1 MNIIFFSRREGRARH
16 FNLGAS
22 RSPSVA
28 FAAVL
33 IAILATAF
41 SLGLKIGESKHSRAA
56 SRPGPQTL
64 AEQQAEIKE
73 LKAELQRRVDAVA
86 MRIGQMNA
94 HVIRLDALGKRLTQ
108 MANIDNR
115 EFDFDSDARPIG
127 GPESDIGAADAG
139 PGPQRDCCNGLE
151 RKISSRDAQL
161 AALENVLLSK
171 KLDEQIRPDGR
182 PVQDGYISS
191 YFGERQDPFTGHQ
204 AFHKGIDFASARG
217 SDVVAVAAGVVTF
230 AGEKAG
236 YGTLVEVSHG
246 NGLVTRYG
254 HNQGLAVGVGHTVT
268 RGETLAFM
276 GSTGRST
283 GPHVHFE
290 VLKERPPDQSAD
302 LHRPL
307 AAIHREWARSL
318 GPSGIVPD
326 APFERTPAP
335 NRARCETS
343 SVRSGLSVEYRPA
356 VRRRS
361 S

>member
-16 FNLGAS
+16 FNLGHPLA
-22 RSPSVA
+22 VAA
-28 FAAVL
+28 FATVL
-33 IAILATAF
+33 VAILATAF
-41 SLGLKIGESKHSRAA
+41 SLGLKIGESNSQPPRGV
-56 SRPGPQTL
+56 STWSTTL

-115 EFDFDSDARPIG
+115 EFDFESSPAIG
-127 GPESDIGAADAG
+127 GPETDTGAATHGAG
-139 PGPQRDCCNGLE
+139 LARCSMA
-151 RKISSRDAQL
+151 SSRRSPRATRSSPRSKTRCCRRSSTSRFVPM
-161 AALENVLLSK
+161 AARCSA
-171 KLDEQIRPDGR
+171 GH
-182 PVQDGYISS
+182 ISS

-204 AFHKGIDFASARG
+204 AFHKGIDFASAAG

-254 HNQGLAVGVGHTVT
+254 HNQGIAVAVGRTVA
-268 RGETLAFM
+268 RGDTLAYV

-290 VLKERPPDQSAD
+290 VLKNGRQID
-302 LHRPL
+302 PL
-307 AAIHREWARSL
+307 TFIGR
-318 GPSGIVPD
+318 
-326 APFERTPAP
+326 
-335 NRARCETS
+335 
-343 SVRSGLSVEYRPA
+343 
-356 VRRRS
+356 
-361 S
+361 

>member
-16 FNLGAS
+16 LNLGH
-22 RSPSVA
+22 P
-28 FAAVL
+28 FAVGSFATVL

-41 SLGLKIGESKHSRAA
+41 SLGLKIGESKSQPRGV
-56 SRPGPQTL
+56 STWSQTL
-64 AEQQAEIKE
+64 AEQQSEIKE

-115 EFDFDSDARPIG
+115 EFDFESSPAIG
-127 GPESDIGAADAG
+127 GPESDIGAATQAPDLSAML
-139 PGPQRDCCNGLE
+139 NGLE

-161 AALENVLLSK
+161 AALENALLSK

-182 PVQDGYISS
+182 PVKEGHISS
-191 YFGERQDPFTGHQ
+191 YFGERQDPFNGHQ
-204 AFHKGIDFASARG
+204 AFHKGIDFASPRG

-236 YGTLVEVSHG
+236 YGNLVEVSHG
-246 NGLVTRYG
+246 NGLSTRYG
-254 HNQGLAVGVGHTVT
+254 HNQGIAVAVGRTVA
-268 RGETLAFM
+268 RGDTIAYV

-290 VLKERPPDQSAD
+290 VLKGGRQID
-302 LHRPL
+302 PL
-307 AAIHREWARSL
+307 TFI
-318 GPSGIVPD
+318 G
-326 APFERTPAP
+326 
-335 NRARCETS
+335 
-343 SVRSGLSVEYRPA
+343 
-356 VRRRS
+356 RR
-361 S
+361 

>member
-16 FNLGAS
+16 FNLGHPFAVAS
-22 RSPSVA
+22 

-41 SLGLKIGESKHSRAA
+41 SLGFKIGESRAHPRGVSTWA
-56 SRPGPQTL
+56 QTL
-64 AEQQAEIKE
+64 AEQQAEIRE

-108 MANIDNR
+108 MGNLDKR
-115 EFDFDSDARPIG
+115 EFDFDSTPALG
-127 GPESDIGAADAG
+127 GPESDIGAAAMQAQDLNSLL
-139 PGPQRDCCNGLE
+139 NGLE
-151 RKISSRDAQL
+151 QKISSRDAQL
-161 AALENVLLSK
+161 AALENALLSK

-182 PVQDGYISS
+182 PVREGHISS

-204 AFHKGIDFASARG
+204 AFHKGIDFASAAG
-217 SDVVAVAAGVVTF
+217 SEVIAVAAGVVTF

-236 YGTLVEVSHG
+236 YGNLVEVSHG

-254 HNQGLAVGVGHTVT
+254 HNQSLAVGLGRTVA
-268 RGETLAFM
+268 RGDTLAYV

-290 VLKERPPDQSAD
+290 VLKDGRQID
-302 LHRPL
+302 PL
-307 AAIHREWARSL
+307 NFIGR
-318 GPSGIVPD
+318 
-326 APFERTPAP
+326 
-335 NRARCETS
+335 
-343 SVRSGLSVEYRPA
+343 
-356 VRRRS
+356 
-361 S
+361 

>member
-16 FNLGAS
+16 FNLAH
-22 RSPSVA
+22 PLSVTA

-33 IAILATAF
+33 VAILATAF
-41 SLGLKIGESKHSRAA
+41 SLGLKIGESKSSPRGTHSW
-56 SRPGPQTL
+56 SVTL

-115 EFDFDSDARPIG
+115 EFDFESSPAIG
-127 GPESDIGAADAG
+127 GPEDAG
-139 PGPQRDCCNGLE
+139 SAVTEPDLTAMLNGLE
-151 RKISSRDAQL
+151 QKISSRDAQMG
-161 AALENVLLSK
+161 ALENALLSK

-182 PVQDGYISS
+182 PVREGHISS

-204 AFHKGIDFASARG
+204 AFHKGIDFASSNGA
-217 SDVVAVAAGVVTF
+217 DVVAVAAGVVTF
-230 AGEKAG
+230 AGEKVG
-236 YGTLVEVSHG
+236 YGNLVEVSHG

-254 HNQGLAVGVGHTVT
+254 HNQGIAVNVGSTVA
-268 RGETLAFM
+268 RGDTLAFV

-290 VLKERPPDQSAD
+290 VLKNGRQID
-302 LHRPL
+302 PL
-307 AAIHREWARSL
+307 TFIGR
-318 GPSGIVPD
+318 
-326 APFERTPAP
+326 
-335 NRARCETS
+335 
-343 SVRSGLSVEYRPA
+343 
-356 VRRRS
+356 
-361 S
+361 